1 MPGVLDL
8 SKLQPAGVTEE
19 ITAQMLLDLRG
30 YSTPEGSL
38 DPGKVIPV
46 DCSLCG
52 AACPKEI
59 LFLLEGFPYRRCPGC
74 TLVYPSPRPR
84 AEFIRKQYVSGR
96 FTSVFQRMY
105 LPSAPYR
112 MATIFK
118 ERVEELIRPRVP
130 SGRLLDVGCGSG
142 HFLKVAHD
150 AGFEVHGVELNPQM
164 VEFATTELRLPNI
177 RRGTLEEAAYPAGH
191 FDAVTLWDVLE
202 HVEQPG
208 RLLQAVLRAVRPG
221 GWVFAYTEN
230 FDSFNLFVT
239 GKYSEIVAP
248 DVHVRHYSPATFR
261 REFAQAGFTVE
272 RVYTRGLD
280 LAHIRKTARTYPEHF
295 PELEK
300 WLPREMDKPL
310 QEFVNQAGKGDN
322 LRLFARKPGPKGAT

>member
-1 MPGVLDL
+1 MSAPLLDL
-8 SKLQPAGVTEE
+8 AKLQPAGITEA
-19 ITAQMLLDLRG
+19 ITAQMIQDLRG
-30 YSTPEGSL
+30 YSTPEGAL
-38 DPGKVIPV
+38 DSEKVLRV

-52 AACPKEI
+52 ASCPEEV
-59 LFLLEGFPYRRCPGC
+59 LFLLEGFPYRRCPSC

-84 AEFIRKQYVSGR
+84 AELIRKQYVSGR
-96 FTSVFQRMY
+96 FTSVFQQMY

-112 MATIFK
+112 MATIFN

-150 AGFEVHGVELNPQM
+150 AGFEVHGVELNPEM
-164 VEFATTELRLPNI
+164 VEFAAKELGLPDI
-177 RRGTLEEAAYPAGH
+177 RCGTLEETGYPAGH
-191 FDAVTLWDVLE
+191 FDALSLWDVLE
-202 HVEQPG
+202 HVERPG
-208 RLLQAVLRAVRPG
+208 RLLTEALRVTRPG

-248 DVHVRHYSPATFR
+248 DVHLRHYTPETFR
-261 REFAQAGFTVE
+261 REFEQAGFTVD

-280 LAHIRKTARTYPEHF
+280 LAHIRKTARTYPDQF
-295 PELEK
+295 PALEK
-300 WLPREMDKPL
+300 WMPQGMDGPL
-310 QEFVNQAGKGDN
+310 QEFVNQIGKGDN
-322 LRLFARKPGPKGAT
+322 LRLFAQKEIQP